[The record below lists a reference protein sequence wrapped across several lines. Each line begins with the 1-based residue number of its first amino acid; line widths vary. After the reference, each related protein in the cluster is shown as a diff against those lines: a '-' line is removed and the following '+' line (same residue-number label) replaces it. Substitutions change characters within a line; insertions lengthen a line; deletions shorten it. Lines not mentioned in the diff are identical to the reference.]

1 MFCALSGGANPVDNW
16 VNWSLIGLGIV
27 LVIFEVL
34 LGAATGFD
42 LALIGVSLATGGGIG
57 LAFASTKVGLFSG
70 GALALLYLAFFRRM
84 IRARLASGG
93 KPSNV
98 DAIMGRSGV
107 VLERIAPNAAGQ
119 VKVGDEIWRAR
130 LESESGAALE
140 PGQTVTVA
148 SVDGV
153 TLKVR

>member
-1 MFCALSGGANPVDNW
+1 MDNW
-16 VNWSLIGLGIV
+16 PNWTLIGMGIV
-27 LVIFEVL
+27 LVIAEVV

-42 LALIGVSLATGGGIG
+42 LALIGVSLATGGAIG
-57 LAFASTKVGLFSG
+57 LGFESTKVGLFCG
-70 GALALLYLAFFRRM
+70 GALALIYLAVFRRM

-93 KPSNV
+93 KPSNI
-98 DAIMGRSGV
+98 DAILGRSGV
-107 VLERIAPNAAGQ
+107 VLERIAPNTPGQ
-119 VKVGDEIWRAR
+119 VKLGDEIWRAR
-130 LESESGAALE
+130 LEEESGAPRE

>member
-1 MFCALSGGANPVDNW
+1 MDNW
-16 VNWSLIGLGIV
+16 PNWTLVGLGIV

-57 LAFASTKVGLFSG
+57 LAFASTKVGLFSA
-70 GALALLYLAFFRRM
+70 GALALFYLAFFRRM

-93 KPSNV
+93 KPSNI

-107 VLERIAPNAAGQ
+107 VLERIAPNAPGQ

-130 LESESGAALE
+130 LESESGAPLE

>member
-1 MFCALSGGANPVDNW
+1 MFCALSGGANAVDNW
-16 VNWSLIGLGIV
+16 PNWTLIGLGFV
-27 LVIFEVL
+27 LVIAEIL

-57 LAFASTKVGLFSG
+57 LAFASTKVGLFCA
-70 GALALLYLAFFRRM
+70 GALALIYLAVFRRM
-84 IRARLASGG
+84 IRARLTSGG
-93 KPSNV
+93 KPSNI
-98 DAIMGRSGV
+98 DAIMGRTGV
-107 VLERIAPNAAGQ
+107 VLERIAPNAPGQ

-130 LESESGAALE
+130 LESESGAPLE